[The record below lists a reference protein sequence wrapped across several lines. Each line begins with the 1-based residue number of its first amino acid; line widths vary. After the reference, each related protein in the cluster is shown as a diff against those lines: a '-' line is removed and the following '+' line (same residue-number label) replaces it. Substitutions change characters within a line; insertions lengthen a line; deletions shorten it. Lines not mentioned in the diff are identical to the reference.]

1 MILVWYVV
9 DGSATSDDSD
19 IETDDDG
26 FEIIEEGADVLV
38 DFWTYS
44 HGARLRLRY
53 DRSHGRGQGKG
64 TMHITTI
71 TRRDETST

>member
-19 IETDDDG
+19 IEETDDVG

-64 TMHITTI
+64 TMHIKTI
-71 TRRDETST
+71 TR